1 MNFGKLKLEAAAGG
15 ALLVAAALGAIGLGL
30 LLYALLKIWLVPPVA
45 AGVSFLTFAV
55 VAYVAG
61 AVIKA
66 GAERGHGH
74 RRSEAGAAASADH
87 GSSLP
92 QRVLHL
98 ASQRPV
104 LALIG
109 GGLALALA
117 LRNPTL
123 IATLAGMAI
132 DRGLGGGRRR

>member
-1 MNFGKLKLEAAAGG
+1 MNLGKLRLELAAGG

-30 LLYALLKIWLVPPVA
+30 LLYAVLKIWLIPPVA
-45 AGVSFLTFAV
+45 AGLSFLAFALA
-55 VAYVAG
+55 AYIASR
-61 AVIKA
+61 VIKA
-66 GAERGHGH
+66 GAEHGHGH
-74 RRSEAGAAASADH
+74 KRSDAHASEADGHAA
-87 GSSLP
+87 SLP
-92 QRVLHL
+92 QRVMHL
-98 ASQRPV
+98 AGQRPV

>member
-15 ALLVAAALGAIGLGL
+15 ALLVAAALGGIGLGL

-45 AGVSFLTFAV
+45 AGVSFLAFALL
-55 VAYVAG
+55 AYIASV
-61 AVIKA
+61 VIKP
-66 GAERGHGH
+66 GDGHSH
-74 RRSEAGAAASADH
+74 RRAEAHAQAGGEHAS
-87 GSSLP
+87 GLP
-92 QRVLHL
+92 QRVMQL
-98 ASQRPV
+98 AGQRPV

-109 GGLALALA
+109 GGLVLALA

-132 DRGLGGGRRR
+132 DRGLRGGRRR